1 MKFKKYSPGIIAIIL
16 LIPLF
21 FQGCTTVGPDFTPP
35 KVETPD
41 QFRHALAPKGDAKT
55 ISDLKWW
62 ELFDDPIL
70 FQLVNTALENN
81 KSVKIALSSIE
92 QARAE
97 LGFYKADEYPA
108 IGISGGLST
117 GNYSGVRS
125 QDTSNNVYLAPM
137 LNWELDFWGKFKRST
152 EAAKARLAASEYGM
166 RTIQIGLI
174 TDVASTYYL
183 LLDYHQRLAISQ
195 ETLISRSKSLDI
207 IQQRFDRGIIPEID
221 LNQAQIQKEIAAG
234 SIPKYE
240 RFIGKAEN
248 ALSLLMGQLPRG
260 IQSGEPLDQQ
270 IIPPFIPDALPS
282 RLLERRPEISEAM
295 ALLKAQ
301 NEQIGI
307 AVAER
312 FPAISLTGLLGI
324 ASSDLGAVTS
334 SGGIWSVGA
343 GLLGPLYDFDKSK
356 SRVNIERELTK
367 QAIFRYENIVLIA
380 FTEVEDALVEIET
393 YQREL
398 EAAKQ
403 KVTAA
408 QNANMLSFERY
419 DKGVSSYLEVLDS
432 ERTLF
437 NVQLERSELKRNFFN
452 SYVKLY
458 KALGGGWLDEA
469 EKEAERKLTQGSQGQ
484 PSI

>member
-1 MKFKKYSPGIIAIIL
+1 MKFGKYFPGVIAAII

-21 FQGCTTVGPDFTPP
+21 FQSCITVGPDFTPP
-35 KVETPD
+35 KIETPNK
-41 QFRHALAPKGDAKT
+41 FRYSLKGDTKT
-55 ISDLKWW
+55 ASDLKWW
-62 ELFDDPIL
+62 KLFDDPIL
-70 FQLVNTALENN
+70 FQLVKMALENN
-81 KSVKIALSSIE
+81 KNVKIALSRIE
-92 QARAE
+92 QARSE
-97 LGFYKADEYPA
+97 LGFYKADEYPM
-108 IGISGGLST
+108 IGIGGDVST
-117 GNYSGVRS
+117 GNFSGARS
-125 QDTSNNVYLAPM
+125 KDTNSNVYLAPM

-152 EAAKARLAASEYGM
+152 EAARERLAASEYGM

-174 TDVASTYYL
+174 TDVVSTYYL
-183 LLDYHQRLAISQ
+183 LLDYYQRLAIS
-195 ETLISRSKSLDI
+195 EDTLISRNKSLDI
-207 IQQRFDRGIIPEID
+207 IQQRFDGGIIPEID
-221 LNQAQIQKEIAAG
+221 VNQAQIQKEIAAG

-248 ALSLLMGQLPRG
+248 ALSILMGQLPRE
-260 IQSGEPLDQQ
+260 IQKGESLDQQ
-270 IIPPFIPDALPS
+270 TIPPFIPEAIPS

-307 AVAER
+307 AVAQR
-312 FPAISLTGLLGI
+312 FPAISLTGLLGV
-324 ASSDLGAVTS
+324 ASSDLGAITS

-356 SRVNIERELTK
+356 RRVDIETELTK
-367 QAIFRYENIVLIA
+367 QAVYRYENIVLIA

-398 EAAKQ
+398 EAARQ
-403 KVTAA
+403 KVKAA
-408 QNANMLSFERY
+408 QNANLLSFERY

-437 NVQLERSELKRNFFN
+437 TVQLELSELKRNYFN

-458 KALGGGWLDEA
+458 KALGGGWLDEY
-469 EKEAERKLTQGSQGQ
+469 EAKSAQGL
-484 PSI
+484 